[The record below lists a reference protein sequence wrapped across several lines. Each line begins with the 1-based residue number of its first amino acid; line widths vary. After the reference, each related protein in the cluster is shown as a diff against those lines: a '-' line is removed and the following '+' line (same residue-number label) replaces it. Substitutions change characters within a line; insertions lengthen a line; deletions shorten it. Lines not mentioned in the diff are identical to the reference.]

1 MRQNSHK
8 NAGITLIEAVVSA
21 AIGALIF
28 VAVSRMMVSTLQMS
42 RAGSSHLTNMLAA
55 DIVLQQLL
63 QDLKQA
69 RTITSDET
77 QLATGELSVERLTWQ
92 NTSANPAFAGVSY
105 RIPEDKRGLIRQTE
119 GREHR
124 LYPDRLFKLGF
135 KRVKVGTQNAAGMII
150 DLKVSTPEQ
159 SEEHGFRR
167 FVYLDSLPE
176 NRSII
181 NDYLP
186 LAVAAP

>member
-1 MRQNSHK
+1 M
-8 NAGITLIEAVVSA
+8 TLIEAVVSA

-28 VAVSRMMVSTLQMS
+28 VAVSRMMVSALQMS
-42 RAGSSHLTNMLAA
+42 RTGSSHLTNLLAA

-69 RTITSDET
+69 RAITSDAPR
-77 QLATGELSVERLTWQ
+77 LAAGELVIERLTWQ
-92 NTSANPAFAGVSY
+92 GNSANPIFTGVSY
-105 RIPEDKRGLIRQTE
+105 RLPEDKRGLIRQSE

-124 LYPDRLFKLGF
+124 LYPDRLFKLELR
-135 KRVKVGTQNAAGMII
+135 RVKVGPNNASGMIV

-167 FVYLDSLPE
+167 FVYLESLPE
-176 NRSII
+176 NRAII

-186 LAVAAP
+186 LSSAAP